1 MILKIKSI
9 LSQKVNFIYS
19 HGKFYMNMQTK
30 REKKSRDRFNA
41 DLDHT
46 TKTVYGSELASLTDT
61 VASLYTKQKVK
72 HSVRKSIPN
81 KGML

>member
-1 MILKIKSI
+1 MHSYLFS
-9 LSQKVNFIYS
+9 
-19 HGKFYMNMQTK
+19 
-30 REKKSRDRFNA
+30 FNVPYNT
-41 DLDHT
+41 HT

-81 KGML
+81 KGILL